1 MYQMELDAVK
11 AIKKEYGENLPP
23 PADEVEI
30 KRFSEVVGEVF
41 RIEIPQEYLAFLRL
55 CNGFEFNGCIIYS
68 CQNMVENQLDYDFLT
83 DNYIVF
89 AEYDM
94 GWFCL
99 EKSNGKYFELDRP
112 SGERVRIFNTL
123 EEMIKYILSLSVR
136 L

>member
-23 PADEVEI
+23 PADELEI
-30 KRFSEVVGEVF
+30 KRFSEVFGEVF

-89 AEYDM
+89 AEYD
-94 GWFCL
+94 
-99 EKSNGKYFELDRP
+99 KN
-112 SGERVRIFNTL
+112 VHHN
-123 EEMIKYILSLSVR
+123 R
-136 L
+136 LRKNRDWRRGIYALYAYRRGY